1 MKYPISRYL
10 LSIAMG
16 AAVFVGFTA
25 CSDEKSDNPVKPDQ
39 PQVIDDSHFVAPTP
53 ESPIVTIAMGVNGN
67 GDKTKFVISGGARL
81 DLLDT
86 TTIPSDADVQ
96 FYDMSLEIFKVNA
109 ATGGLETTPL
119 TVTFNKPTTTIPNV
133 NWSDFGASI
142 FDENKSDCGTF
153 RIRATY
159 MASYDPNVPA
169 LWVSVDS
176 VEFTRDESFCKPIE
190 EIQAQT
196 PVEVPGSTVELTMF
210 TVDVG
215 TKDGTGI
222 SLASGTAVPLE
233 SADLYFTADELTGT
247 VTAHTA
253 NGVQIAEYTN
263 ARDKN
268 YEDDWTSID
277 LPPDPHM
284 SDFKFKEKS
293 LGPSI
298 SGIDKFSFYVATT
311 PSYNAT
317 TGDGFYAFTIQTK
330 SDTPD
335 SNNNYALTILVFK
348 KK

>member
-1 MKYPISRYL
+1 
-10 LSIAMG
+10 MG

-25 CSDEKSDNPVKPDQ
+25 CSDEKSDNPTKPEQ
-39 PQVIDDSHFVAPTP
+39 TQVIDDSQLIAPTDF
-53 ESPIVTIAMGVNGN
+53 SPIVTNGLSVNSN
-67 GDKTKFVISGGARL
+67 GDKTKFVINGGAKL

-86 TTIPSDADVQ
+86 MTIPADAEAY

-109 ATGGLETTPL
+109 TGNLESTPL
-119 TVTFNKPTTTIPNV
+119 TVTFNKPATAIPNI

-159 MASYDPNVPA
+159 MASNDPTIPSKYI
-169 LWVSVDS
+169 SVDS
-176 VEFTRDESFCKPIE
+176 VEFIREEIYCKPFE

-196 PVEVPGSTVELTMF
+196 PVEIPGSTVELTMF

-222 SLASGTAVPLE
+222 SLSSGTSVPQA
-233 SADLYFTADELTGT
+233 SADLYFTADELTGV
-247 VTAHTA
+247 VTAHAA

-263 ARDKN
+263 AKDKN

-293 LGPSI
+293 LTSSI

-317 TGDGFYAFTIQTK
+317 TGDGFFAFTMQTK

-335 SNNNYALTILVFK
+335 SNNNYSLTILIYK